1 MVRAMKTLGLLSA
14 VLLALTGCENAHSK
28 LDNASNPGRDTSG
41 GGGNASAAL
50 ARIEDRLEKIEEGFK
65 IVPIAPGQNDVSVA
79 ERLHRV
85 EMAMARYG
93 EALEM
98 LQGVYN
104 QQKQQQEQKEM
115 SEADPQAIFAVE
127 VGPAIKAGQL
137 EGPAQAPV
145 TIVKAFDFACPYCEK
160 LNAPLHEL
168 VKEYNGKVRVVYM
181 NLVVHPDSAMEGHL
195 YSCAAAKQGKYS
207 AWKDAFWEKS
217 FKPYVASRGA
227 NVQAMGEETI
237 LKYSAE
243 IPGLNVAQLKTDA
256 KSDMCKQRIEQDQK
270 ELMKFKVGATPA
282 LFINGTFIG
291 GAIPKEQFKMIID
304 EKLKLVEASGAGAG
318 YYDKEIMSKGLK
330 QFRSKRDAANDRKA
344 AAAGQPPGGTQ
355 PPGGAP
361 PKQAGSAEKAPHK

>member
-14 VLLALTGCENAHSK
+14 VLLALTGCENANSK
-28 LDNASNPGRDTSG
+28 LDNANNPGRDTG

-50 ARIEDRLEKIEEGFK
+50 ARIEDRLSKIEEGFK
-65 IVPIAPGQNDVSVA
+65 IVPAAQGDTGNVA
-79 ERLHRV
+79 ERLHRI

-115 SEADPQAIFAVE
+115 SEADPLAVFAVE

-145 TIVKAFDFACPYCEK
+145 TIIKAFDFACPYCEK

-181 NLVVHPDSAMEGHL
+181 NLVVHPDSAMDGHL

-217 FKPYVASRGA
+217 FKPYAQSRGA
-227 NVQAMGEETI
+227 DVKAMGEENI

-243 IPGLNVAQLKTDA
+243 LGLNVAQLKTDA
-256 KSDMCKQRIEQDQK
+256 KSDYCKQRIEQDQN
-270 ELMKFKVGATPA
+270 ELMKFRVGATPG

-304 EKLKLVEASGAGAG
+304 EKLKLVDASGAGAA
-318 YYDKEIMSKGLK
+318 YYDKEIMTKGLK

-344 AAAGQPPGGTQ
+344 AAQQGQQQGQGSAA
-355 PPGGAP
+355 AP
-361 PKQAGSAEKAPHK
+361 AEKAPKQ